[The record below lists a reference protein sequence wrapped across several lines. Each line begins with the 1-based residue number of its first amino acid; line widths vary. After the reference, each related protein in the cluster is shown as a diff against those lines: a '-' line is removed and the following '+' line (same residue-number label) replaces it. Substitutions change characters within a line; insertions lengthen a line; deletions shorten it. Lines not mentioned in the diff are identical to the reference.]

1 MSNGRKFHRNIE
13 AETLFESEMTL
24 SELMKLGNPLEY
36 LDRVVDF
43 EVFRPTLE
51 ESLVNNSRKNN
62 AGRRPLDPVF
72 VFKALVLQRLY
83 GLSDEQAEYQIVDRL
98 SFRIFLGIHTV
109 DDVPDARTLWKYRD
123 AMAKNGTF
131 DTLFEDFNK
140 VLASKGLIVNEG
152 KIIDASFVE
161 APRQRNTRE
170 ENQKIK
176 DGEGEGLWSDNPH
189 KKCHKD
195 TDARWTKKRGE
206 THYGYK
212 NHAKVCRKTK
222 LTRGYDTTDAS
233 VHDSKVSDSLIDDKD
248 SKGEDV
254 WLDAGYVGKDGDL
267 KDKGVNPII
276 CERGCRNHPLTDE
289 QKASNREKSKT
300 RSRVEHVF
308 GFIEGSMGG
317 MIFRAVGIVRA
328 KACVALTN
336 LAYNMAR
343 FVQIHRYHPQW
354 ITASN

>member
-1 MSNGRKFHRNIE
+1 MSNGRKFHKNIASE
-13 AETLFESEMTL
+13 SLFENEMSV
-24 SELMKLGNPLEY
+24 SELMKLGNPLEQ
-36 LDRVVDF
+36 LDKIVDF
-43 EVFRPTLE
+43 EVFRTTLE
-51 ESLVNNSRKNN
+51 EALVNRNRKNN

-72 VFKALVLQRLY
+72 VFKVLVLQRLY

-98 SFRIFLGIHTV
+98 SFRSFLGIHTV

-123 AMAKNGTF
+123 IMAKKGTF
-131 DTLFEDFNK
+131 DALFEDFNK
-140 VLASKGLIVNEG
+140 VLAEKGLIVNEG

-176 DGEGEGLWSDNPH
+176 EGEGDSLWNDNPH

-195 TDARWTKKRGE
+195 TDARWTKKRDE

-222 LTRGYDTTDAS
+222 LIRGYDTTDAS
-233 VHDSKVSDSLIDDKD
+233 VHDSKVSDSLIDDGD

-254 WLDAGYVGKDGDL
+254 WFDAGYVGCDEALRK
-267 KDKGVNPII
+267 KEVNPII
-276 CERGCRNHPLTDE
+276 CEKGYRNHPLTDE
-289 QKASNREKSKT
+289 QKTSNREKSKI

-317 MIFRAVGIVRA
+317 MICRAVGMVRA

-343 FVQIHRYHPQW
+343 FVQIHRYYPQW